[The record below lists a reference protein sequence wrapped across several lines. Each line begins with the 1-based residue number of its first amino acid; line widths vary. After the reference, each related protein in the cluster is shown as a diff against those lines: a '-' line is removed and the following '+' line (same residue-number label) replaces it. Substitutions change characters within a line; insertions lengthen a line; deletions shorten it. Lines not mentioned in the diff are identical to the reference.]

1 MQEKNINS
9 LVINKVE
16 SQSVYDSMVAA
27 NKINDDELY
36 LVARNN
42 SQTSGVTGVKGA
54 AETSYRTGDVNITAE
69 NIGALPAD
77 TVIPSKTSDLTND
90 SGFITSAPVTSVNS
104 KTGAVT
110 LAKGDVGLG
119 NVDNTSDANKPI
131 STATQTA
138 LNAKQA
144 TVTANGILKGD
155 GSGNITAA
163 DEAEVELVEITADTV
178 GAVPTTRTING
189 KALSS
194 NITLTASDVNAASKS
209 TTTTITLP
217 ASSWSGNITTGA
229 VSGMTSSA
237 NIIVTPSPSSYIA
250 YNEAGIRCMAQGS
263 GALSFACEEV
273 PTSDLQVNIIILG

>member
-217 ASSWSGNITTGA
+217 ASSWSGNITTRA